1 MLLRIRKFK
10 PKAQNPSGSDLI
22 WSDPT
27 SSEQF
32 QSELLGHRKVLDN
45 NSKKRMKN
53 GNNNTTSTT
62 SNPSTATNDL
72 IMAQTMRVALFG
84 PFGVFFFFSSCFFFI
99 LNNIYSYY
107 GYNKAMEGLRE
118 GGGDENRPKRRDTRH
133 LGH

>member
-72 IMAQTMRVALFG
+72 IMAHHCLGLLVC
-84 PFGVFFFFSSCFFFI
+84 FFFFSSCFFFI